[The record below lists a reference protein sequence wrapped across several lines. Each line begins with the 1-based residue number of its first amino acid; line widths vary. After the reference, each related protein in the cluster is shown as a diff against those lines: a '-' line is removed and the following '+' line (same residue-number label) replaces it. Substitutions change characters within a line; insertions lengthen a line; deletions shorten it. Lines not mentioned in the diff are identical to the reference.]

1 VGPHKRFAPTRKQP
15 PAADA
20 EVAGTADRHEA
31 LAGEVVVAAAAA
43 AIAVEGYGLRCESSG
58 RVRFLGSSVF
68 CSLFLSLGLLGC

>member
-43 AIAVEGYGLRCESSG
+43 AIAVEGYGLRC
-58 RVRFLGSSVF
+58 
-68 CSLFLSLGLLGC
+68 